1 MPLAGS
7 LKDDSVSTGDARRDF
22 ALLFI
27 TIWPLF
33 ALICLG
39 FALVRFGFT
48 DAGFWAAA
56 ERVNYFLLFPAL
68 LLSSLANAPVRDPE
82 VLRLGSAA
90 VVIIVVAAAGLWLA
104 RLLHPVPSARF
115 GPVLQGAVRF
125 NTYLGLAIIAMLAGT
140 PGVERAALY
149 LAVAV
154 PLVNVLSI
162 IALTDAAMMRKPV
175 LFARKV
181 LGNPLILACL
191 AGIALALS
199 GIGLPFGTGRFLELL
214 AQASLPLGLL
224 CVGAALQPAALRLDM
239 LTLAGIGALRL
250 LVMPVLAAGIARLF
264 GLGGT
269 EALVLIV
276 FSAIPTA
283 PTAYV
288 LTRQLHGDG
297 RLMAGIVTSQTLAA
311 VGTIP
316 LVLWL
321 LNAG

>member
-1 MPLAGS
+1 
-7 LKDDSVSTGDARRDF
+7 
-22 ALLFI
+22 LLFI

-39 FALVRFGFT
+39 FGLVRFGFP
-48 DAGFWAAA
+48 DPGFWAAA
-56 ERVNYFLLFPAL
+56 EKINYFLLFPAL
-68 LLSSLANAPVRDPE
+68 LLSSLANAPVRDPD
-82 VLRLGSAA
+82 VLRLGGAA
-90 VVIIVVAAAGLWLA
+90 VATIVLAAAGLSLA
-104 RLLHPVPSARF
+104 RRFHPVPAARF

-125 NTYLGLAIIAMLAGT
+125 NTYLGLAILAMLAGT
-140 PGVERAALY
+140 PGIERAALY

-162 IALTDAAMMRKPV
+162 IALTDAGSMRSPGI
-175 LFARKV
+175 LLRKV

-199 GIGLPFGTGRFLELL
+199 DVGLPFGTGRFLELL
-214 AQASLPLGLL
+214 AQGSLPLGLL

-250 LVMPVLAAGIARLF
+250 LAMPVLAALVARAF

-269 EALVLIV
+269 EALVLVV

-288 LTRQLHGDG
+288 LTRQLQGDG
-297 RLMAGIVTSQTLAA
+297 TLMAGIVTSQTLAA
-311 VGTIP
+311 VATIP

-321 LNAG
+321 LQAM